1 MTASRRRLLLAAMV
15 ALLQIGFLGW
25 MIMGRAAILRDGR
38 EVLLK
43 VEPVDPRDLLRG
55 DYVRL
60 GYEIGSVPRSLF
72 ANPPADISKAAGQPA
87 FVRIAKQS
95 DGFWRAIGA
104 TVGEPIATPA
114 APDQV
119 DIRGSLTGYEAP
131 GPDAAMRL
139 FVDYGID
146 RFYLPEGEGLAIEKD
161 MVVRPFGILAAIA
174 GDGTRADQGAHGRR
188 DYALCRAAVLTLL
201 QSFRP
206 SEKPEAL
213 SHRAAKHCGHEIDR
227 LPVTWDGRTQCGCGG
242 TGRRPGFR
250 FQCREACGFNSY
262 HPHHFPQRPFAAPP
276 SHHFVILI
284 AERVSGYEHWLRVGK
299 SPAAEVHVEKTRR
312 L

>member
-174 GDGTRADQGAHGRR
+174 GDGTAQIKGLMDGETML
-188 DYALCRAAVLTLL
+188 YA
-201 QSFRP
+201 
-206 SEKPEAL
+206 E
-213 SHRAAKHCGHEIDR
+213 
-227 LPVTWDGRTQCGCGG
+227 
-242 TGRRPGFR
+242 
-250 FQCREACGFNSY
+250 
-262 HPHHFPQRPFAAPP
+262 PP
-276 SHHFVILI
+276 
-284 AERVSGYEHWLRVGK
+284 Y
-299 SPAAEVHVEKTRR
+299 
-312 L
+312 